1 MELGDR
7 LEHFDL
13 PHCIAINSP
22 GAGAGFLGMSYAP
35 FVVQNPNAPIANLSP
50 PKDVEGWRMDR
61 RLKMLG
67 QVEDQF
73 ASVRHAQG
81 AIDHKAVY
89 GKTLR
94 MMNSRYQDSFNLDQE
109 PANVRDAYGRGSFGS
124 GCLMARRLVEK
135 GVTYVEVSLDGWDTH
150 ANNFDTLSGRLLPE
164 LDKGMSALIA
174 DLANRRMLDTTTIVW
189 MGEFGRTPRINQN
202 AGRDHWPR
210 SWSVVVGGGGM
221 KNGQVVGATDKDG
234 VDIVDRPIGVM
245 DLIATLTKTMG
256 INLATQYT
264 TPRGRPIKVVDGGQP
279 IQELVG

>member
-1 MELGDR
+1 
-7 LEHFDL
+7 
-13 PHCIAINSP
+13 
-22 GAGAGFLGMSYAP
+22 
-35 FVVQNPNAPIANLSP
+35 
-50 PKDVEGWRMDR
+50 
-61 RLKMLG
+61 
-67 QVEDQF
+67 
-73 ASVRHAQG
+73 
-81 AIDHKAVY
+81 
-89 GKTLR
+89 
-94 MMNSRYQDSFNLDQE
+94 
-109 PANVRDAYGRGSFGS
+109 
-124 GCLMARRLVEK
+124 MARRLVEK

-150 ANNFDTLSGRLLPE
+150 ANNFDTLSRRLLPE

-174 DLANRRMLDTTTIVW
+174 DLADRRLLDTTTIVW

-234 VDIVDRPIGVM
+234 VDIVDHPIGVM

-279 IQELVG
+279 IKELVG